1 MIKGKDI
8 YEVVAALVPLYL
20 ALFLAYGSVRWLKI
34 FTQEQCSGISRF
46 VSVFAVPFL
55 SFDFISSNNPYTM
68 NLRFLAADSLQKIVV
83 LLALFLFN
91 TFTKWG
97 SIDWSITLFSLITL
111 PNTLVMGDPLLKAMY
126 GEFTHALMTQ
136 IVVLQS
142 VIWYTLL
149 LVLFEYRGAKLLIS
163 EQFPETAGSIATLRV
178 DSSVS
183 SLNGREPLH
192 ADAEVGENGQLHV
205 VVRSMSRSMSMA
217 SSFHKSYSTGVEI
230 YPFPSSREQT
240 SLQSFGVHESRFWR
254 SKSDGDAVFNSG
266 LVSSFPSLKPVF
278 QGSRSGGQTN
288 RDMSSSDDATSN
300 MGLHMFGWSRRES
313 STSEVNMKHAVNRVA
328 PSDQLGTI
336 GPSMADDFP
345 HESAASKGN
354 IHYFSLTITFNV
366 VCAAVHELEEI
377 REGIEHPVMGR
388 RRELSI
394 EEDDGNK
401 RQQMPRVSVMI
412 KLILTMV
419 WRNLLRN
426 PNAWASVFGLVWS
439 LIFFRWNIAMPKIVR
454 KCIDIISHT
463 GLGMAMFSLGLFMAL
478 QPKIITC
485 GKTRAT
491 ISLVIRFLIG
501 PAVILATSKAMSIHG
516 VLLNVAIVQAA
527 LPQGIVPFVFAK
539 EYNLHPDI
547 LSTAVIFGM
556 VVALPVTIIYYVVLG
571 VL

>member
-1 MIKGKDI
+1 
-8 YEVVAALVPLYL
+8 
-20 ALFLAYGSVRWLKI
+20 
-34 FTQEQCSGISRF
+34 
-46 VSVFAVPFL
+46 
-55 SFDFISSNNPYTM
+55 
-68 NLRFLAADSLQKIVV
+68 
-83 LLALFLFN
+83 
-91 TFTKWG
+91 
-97 SIDWSITLFSLITL
+97 
-111 PNTLVMGDPLLKAMY
+111 MY
-126 GEFTHALMTQ
+126 GEFTHALIIQ

-205 VVRSMSRSMSMA
+205 VVRSMSRSVSMA

-266 LVSSFPSLKPVF
+266 LVSSFPSIKPVF

-288 RDMSSSDDATSN
+288 RDMSSSDGATSN

-354 IHYFSLTITFNV
+354 IHYFSLSSLFISSYYF
-366 VCAAVHELEEI
+366 
-377 REGIEHPVMGR
+377 
-388 RRELSI
+388 S
-394 EEDDGNK
+394 
-401 RQQMPRVSVMI
+401 QSYI
-412 KLILTMV
+412 KLIM
-419 WRNLLRN
+419 
-426 PNAWASVFGLVWS
+426 
-439 LIFFRWNIAMPKIVR
+439 FFY
-454 KCIDIISHT
+454 
-463 GLGMAMFSLGLFMAL
+463 L
-478 QPKIITC
+478 
-485 GKTRAT
+485 
-491 ISLVIRFLIG
+491 
-501 PAVILATSKAMSIHG
+501 
-516 VLLNVAIVQAA
+516 
-527 LPQGIVPFVFAK
+527 
-539 EYNLHPDI
+539 
-547 LSTAVIFGM
+547 
-556 VVALPVTIIYYVVLG
+556 
-571 VL
+571 

>member
-205 VVRSMSRSMSMA
+205 VVRSMSRSVSMA

-266 LVSSFPSLKPVF
+266 LVSSFPSIKPVF

-288 RDMSSSDDATSN
+288 RDMSSSDGATSN

>member
-240 SLQSFGVHESRFWR
+240 SLQ
-254 SKSDGDAVFNSG
+254 
-266 LVSSFPSLKPVF
+266 
-278 QGSRSGGQTN
+278 T
-288 RDMSSSDDATSN
+288 
-300 MGLHMFGWSRRES
+300 
-313 STSEVNMKHAVNRVA
+313 
-328 PSDQLGTI
+328 
-336 GPSMADDFP
+336 
-345 HESAASKGN
+345 
-354 IHYFSLTITFNV
+354 
-366 VCAAVHELEEI
+366 VHELEEI

>member
-266 LVSSFPSLKPVF
+266 LVSSFPSIKPVF

-288 RDMSSSDDATSN
+288 RDMSSSDGATSN